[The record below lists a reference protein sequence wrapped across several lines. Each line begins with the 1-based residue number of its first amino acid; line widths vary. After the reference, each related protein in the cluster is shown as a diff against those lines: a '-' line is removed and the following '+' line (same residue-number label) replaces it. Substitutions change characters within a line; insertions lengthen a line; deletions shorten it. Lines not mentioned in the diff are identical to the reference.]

1 MKQTRFLRAVFAGVA
16 LLMLLGAT
24 LLLSLGIYV
33 WDALLLLVVAFISLL
48 YFVGRRQERK
58 LPSFLA
64 RCRLDWRPRRVTG
77 WLRGLALMLSVLV
90 MFLSRRMAEG
100 ESYAL
105 PLLMWL
111 AGLAF
116 YVVPLMVALLRAPWL
131 RPSMRRWEWGGL
143 LLLAVVAGGL
153 RVVRLGSI
161 PYSLGGDEGT
171 QLMAGLDLV
180 REPMGNPFATG
191 WYSVP
196 TMSFFAYGWVTRI
209 LGATIA
215 GGRALSV
222 LLGSATVVLLFFLA
236 RLMDGR
242 WIGWWSA
249 VMLTVSAYH
258 IHFSRL
264 ASNQIGDPLIGTLGL
279 GLLWLGYNAG
289 DHRRLREAAWGL
301 AGVVAGLGWYGYFG
315 ARWVTIMIALFL
327 MWRILADPSFVIRY
341 RRALGLSVL
350 GGLIALLPLLGWY
363 QAHPSA
369 LTERYNAVSIFASGW
384 LSREQELTGRS
395 AVFLMGQ
402 QLWKAFTAFHLT
414 PDPTFWY
421 RPGRPLVDFV
431 TGALLLIGIAVAFF
445 QMRRP
450 SRGVILVWFFSTVL
464 MAWGMTENPPSSQR
478 GVLLAPVVSLL
489 AAWGLREALQI
500 LELEQPARLW
510 VASGVLVVILVLN
523 VGFYFAVYTP
533 TRVYGNPTA
542 EIATA
547 IGHYQRDNPHPICA
561 PDPDELCEGRVY
573 FLGAPSLYWHFGTL
587 AYLAE
592 DVPGEDILPGERPA
606 SVVSPARFILTPN
619 RVEDLTWIESSYPGG
634 ERTPLRAP
642 DGQLLA
648 IIYDGSAP

>member
-1 MKQTRFLRAVFAGVA
+1 
-16 LLMLLGAT
+16 
-24 LLLSLGIYV
+24 
-33 WDALLLLVVAFISLL
+33 
-48 YFVGRRQERK
+48 
-58 LPSFLA
+58 
-64 RCRLDWRPRRVTG
+64 
-77 WLRGLALMLSVLV
+77 
-90 MFLSRRMAEG
+90 
-100 ESYAL
+100 
-105 PLLMWL
+105 
-111 AGLAF
+111 
-116 YVVPLMVALLRAPWL
+116 
-131 RPSMRRWEWGGL
+131 
-143 LLLAVVAGGL
+143 
-153 RVVRLGSI
+153 
-161 PYSLGGDEGT
+161 
-171 QLMAGLDLV
+171 MAGLDLV

-327 MWRILADPSFVIRY
+327 MWRILADPSFVIRH

-478 GVLLAPVVSLL
+478 GLLLAPVVSLL

-587 AYLAE
+587 AYLAA